1 MDASGS
7 VGSSNFQIMKTFVR
21 DIANSF
27 EIGPNDVQIGVMSY
41 GSSNSFHFYLNTYS
55 TKSSVLSAISALP
68 YSGGLTNTAGAL
80 NGVRTTGFSQSN
92 GARPTSEGIP
102 RVAVVITDGYSN
114 SYSATVTAA
123 NALHNAGI
131 IAFAI
136 GIAGA
141 NQNELNA
148 IASQASYVSFISS
161 FNVAQLSALQISIS
175 QEACV
180 GKLVFSVYIKYT
192 YFKASPDLS
201 IDQVVSD
208 TIDQGQTKYVN
219 YPLPANDEGITIVLN
234 VSNGSAVVYAS
245 TVVSTPNEAFHDV
258 KIESSQFEDV
268 YIDPNNLT
276 NPDTANT
283 IYIAIIGLG
292 VSNMIQVSASQGD
305 ISTGTLVC
313 YEMNLIY
320 IITFFFTL

>member
-7 VGSSNFQIMKTFVR
+7 VGYSNFQTMKTFVR

-41 GSSNSFHFYLNTYS
+41 GSLNTFHFYLNTYS
-55 TKSSVLSAISALP
+55 TKFAVLSAISTLP
-68 YSGGLTNTAGAL
+68 YSRGGTKTALAL
-80 NGVRTTGFSQSN
+80 NAVRITGFSQFN
-92 GARPTSEGIP
+92 GARPASEGIP
-102 RVAVVITDGYSN
+102 RVAIVITDGYSRN
-114 SYSATVTAA
+114 YSATVTAA

-180 GKLVFSVYIKYT
+180 GRLIYSVCI
-192 YFKASPDLS
+192 
-201 IDQVVSD
+201 
-208 TIDQGQTKYVN
+208 
-219 YPLPANDEGITIVLN
+219 
-234 VSNGSAVVYAS
+234 
-245 TVVSTPNEAFHDV
+245 
-258 KIESSQFEDV
+258 
-268 YIDPNNLT
+268 
-276 NPDTANT
+276 
-283 IYIAIIGLG
+283 IYI
-292 VSNMIQVSASQGD
+292 
-305 ISTGTLVC
+305 
-313 YEMNLIY
+313 Y
-320 IITFFFTL
+320 IFYSFV

>member
-7 VGSSNFQIMKTFVR
+7 VGSSNFQTMKTFVR

-41 GSSNSFHFYLNTYS
+41 GSSNYFHFYLNTYS
-55 TKSSVLSAISALP
+55 TKSAVLSAISAIP
-68 YSGGLTNTAGAL
+68 FSSGGTDTGGAL
-80 NGVRTTGFSQSN
+80 NGVRITGFSESN
-92 GARPTSEGIP
+92 GARPSSEGIP
-102 RVAVVITDGYSN
+102 RVAIVITDGHSN

-161 FNVAQLSALQISIS
+161 FNVAELSALQISIS
-175 QEACV
+175 QETCI
-180 GKLVFSVYIKYT
+180 GRLIFSPYIKYA
-192 YFKASPDLS
+192 YFTASPDLS

-208 TIDQGQTKYVN
+208 TIDQGQTKYFN
-219 YPLPANDEGITIVLN
+219 YPLPANDKGITIILN

-258 KIESSQFEDV
+258 NIESSQFEDV

-276 NPDTANT
+276 NPDTADT
-283 IYIAIIGLG
+283 VYVAIEGQSI
-292 VSNMIQVSASQGD
+292 SNMIQVSASQGD
-305 ISTGTLVC
+305 ISTGML
-313 YEMNLIY
+313 
-320 IITFFFTL
+320 

>member
-7 VGSSNFQIMKTFVR
+7 VGYSNFQTMKTFVR

-41 GSSNSFHFYLNTYS
+41 GSYNSFHFYLNTHS
-55 TKSSVLSAISALP
+55 TKSAVLSAINAIPFS
-68 YSGGLTNTAGAL
+68 SGGTNTAGAL
-80 NGVRTTGFSQSN
+80 NAVRTTGFSQSN

-102 RVAVVITDGYSN
+102 RVAIVITDGYSN
-114 SYSATVTAA
+114 SYSATITAA

-148 IASQASYVSFISS
+148 IASQASYVSFIST

-180 GKLVFSVYIKYT
+180 GKLIFLVFALHVYILQLHLTFLLIKLCLIPLIRAKPSISIIH
-192 YFKASPDLS
+192 FLLMMKALQLYLMFQMDL
-201 IDQVVSD
+201 Q
-208 TIDQGQTKYVN
+208 
-219 YPLPANDEGITIVLN
+219 
-234 VSNGSAVVYAS
+234 
-245 TVVSTPNEAFHDV
+245 
-258 KIESSQFEDV
+258 
-268 YIDPNNLT
+268 
-276 NPDTANT
+276 
-283 IYIAIIGLG
+283 
-292 VSNMIQVSASQGD
+292 
-305 ISTGTLVC
+305 
-313 YEMNLIY
+313 
-320 IITFFFTL
+320 